1 MKQKKLS
8 VVVLI
13 SGSGS
18 NLQAILDEM
27 QKYDLPF
34 EIRAVISN
42 HETAYGLDR
51 ARIANIP
58 AHTLNHKNF
67 PDRESY
73 SLALQRLIDQFEPG
87 LVVLAGFMRILPET
101 FVNHYMGRVLNI
113 HPSLLPEFNGLHTH
127 QRALKANAIEH
138 GASVHFVT
146 NELDGGPLIIQA
158 RIPVNEEDT
167 PETLAA
173 RVLEKEHK
181 IYPLAIKW
189 FAQKQLIMK
198 DGQAVLNGKILENP
212 IEYSDSPDHD

>member
-1 MKQKKLS
+1 MKQKKSS

-18 NLQAILDEM
+18 NLQAILNEM
-27 QKYDLPF
+27 QQHDLPF

-42 HETAYGLDR
+42 HEAAYGLDR
-51 ARIANIP
+51 ARMANIP

-73 SLALQRLIDQFEPG
+73 SLALQQLIDQFEPD
-87 LVVLAGFMRILPET
+87 LVVLAGFMRILPEA
-101 FVNHYMGRVLNI
+101 FVDHYMGRMLNI
-113 HPSLLPEFNGLHTH
+113 HPSLLPRFSGLHTH
-127 QRALKANAIEH
+127 QRALKANATEH

-158 RIPVNEEDT
+158 RVPVYKEDT
-167 PETLAA
+167 PEILAA

-189 FAQKQLIMK
+189 FTQKQLIMK
-198 DGQAVLNGKILENP
+198 DGQAILNGKTLESP
-212 IEYSDSPDHD
+212 IEYSN